1 MPDLSGYVLALI
13 KEHVGTEQATPAEA
27 LAAKATAFY
36 NVSIS
41 GREIRQV
48 IHDLRMAGQPVCS
61 GPAGFFWP
69 IALQDVLGTADLEF
83 RSEARSMLLTARR
96 LRQAG
101 HVLFDG
107 QLRLI

>member
-1 MPDLSGYVLALI
+1 MPYLNGYVLATL
-13 KEHVGTEQATPAEA
+13 KEHTGSGQAIS
-27 LAAKATAFY
+27 AADIAGRASAFFGEP
-36 NVSIS
+36 ID
-41 GREIRQV
+41 GRMVRQAV
-48 IHDLRMAGQPVCS
+48 HDLRMAGQPVCS

-101 HVLFDG
+101 RVLFGG
-107 QLRLI
+107 QGKLL